1 MTTFRRT
8 GTTSAAVL
16 SGLVAMFGLMHVAAP
31 EWAQQ
36 AGLDVWNF
44 AEAQERMR
52 ATTEESARLRDEVE
66 QLRESIEAAEHLT
79 EDGTFLKVRE
89 ISLGLD
95 AKYLSVSDQ
104 LAIERHCAPRFTP
117 GHRLAQADP
126 VAVIRFDAGI
136 PRKIFAAEQVAGED
150 DLLSLLWRR
159 RTQRIDFGPLGMRDV
174 IWPADAQ
181 GSPMAGATSCS
192 IPRTPPNSATSICTA
207 ASGF

>member
-36 AGLDVWNF
+36 AGLDVWNL

-79 EDGTFLKVRE
+79 TRLIKGEVTLAHATEVIEPLMLERRGFRSSASISYPAPTFRLMVAR
-89 ISLGLD
+89 
-95 AKYLSVSDQ
+95 YLIDHARRTLQSD
-104 LAIERHCAPRFTP
+104 PS
-117 GHRLAQADP
+117 RLAGLEVQL
-126 VAVIRFDAGI
+126 R
-136 PRKIFAAEQVAGED
+136 AEYE
-150 DLLSLLWRR
+150 
-159 RTQRIDFGPLGMRDV
+159 GMK
-174 IWPADAQ
+174 
-181 GSPMAGATSCS
+181 
-192 IPRTPPNSATSICTA
+192 
-207 ASGF
+207 